1 MWVRSQWMTL
11 RQQLL
16 LLTLVS
22 SQQVAFG
29 QLILPADTDSLT
41 GMQTSTQTL
50 AAETRPPPMNGGL
63 RVETV
68 QAGTGALVKKCPT
81 TLTRQAV

>member
-1 MWVRSQWMTL
+1 MEQNAIADAVVVARVLLVRVL
-11 RQQLL
+11 RK
-16 LLTLVS
+16 
-22 SQQVAFG
+22 
-29 QLILPADTDSLT
+29 PARSHPSVVR